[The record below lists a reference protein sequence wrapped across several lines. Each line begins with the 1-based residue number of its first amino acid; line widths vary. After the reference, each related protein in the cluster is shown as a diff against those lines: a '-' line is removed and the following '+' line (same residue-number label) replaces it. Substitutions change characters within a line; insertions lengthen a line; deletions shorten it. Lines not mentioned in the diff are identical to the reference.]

1 MMANQ
6 AWAQISIKAGFAFGA
21 STSSRTSLILVKG
34 YATVKDAAPKVDQRQ
49 LVLQRER
56 EQKRLQLK
64 REENMVHEK
73 LKNEARIYKSLPIT
87 MEVCQALR
95 YVRAAEV
102 GRTAH
107 ASTIS
112 LQMRIVA
119 EKGVPKVTG
128 AVRLPHRLKEEKICV
143 LTSDSA
149 LAEQARRAGANMVG
163 SDEIIALIREH
174 PEKFDAERVYAT
186 PDMVSRVNQVARI
199 LGPRGLMP
207 SARRGTLVSEIFET
221 VTAARGETT
230 FKQANDMII
239 MPVARASFSDTEA
252 VRNIL
257 AAVNSVRERLSSVQ
271 SAKKGSIGR
280 TTLVSTNSPNI
291 SIIV

>member
-1 MMANQ
+1 MASQ
-6 AWAQISIKAGFAFGA
+6 AWARSGVRAGTAIRASFGGA
-21 STSSRTSLILVKG
+21 SFNSIRC
-34 YATVKDAAPKVDQRQ
+34 YAAVKDAAPKVDQRQ

-56 EQKRLQLK
+56 EQKRIQLK
-64 REENMVHEK
+64 REAAMAYEK
-73 LKNEARIYKSLPIT
+73 LRTEARVYKSLPIT
-87 MEVCQALR
+87 MDVSQALK

-102 GRTAH
+102 GRSAH
-107 ASTIS
+107 SASIS

-128 AVRLPHRLKEEKICV
+128 AVRLPYGLKEEKICV
-143 LTSDSA
+143 LTSDAA
-149 LAEQARRAGANMVG
+149 LAEQARKAGADMVG
-163 SDEIIALIREH
+163 SDEIIALIRENS
-174 PEKFDAERVYAT
+174 EKFDADRVYAT

-207 SARRGTLVSEIFET
+207 TTKRGTVITEVFET
-221 VTAARGETT
+221 ITAARGETT

-239 MPVARASFSDTEA
+239 MPIARASFSDTET

-257 AAVNSVRERLSSVQ
+257 AAVNSVRDRLASVQ
-271 SAKKGSIGR
+271 STKKGSIGR

-291 SIIV
+291 SIVV